1 MTEPIDPKTEQQF
14 LNCDLEFECPKDWF
28 ELEPTNKAGIKFCN
42 ACQKNV
48 YLCQTED
55 ELHTAEGDGQCIA
68 YFADPSRSTRFRLQ
82 REKVQANKNDP
93 DFEPIVLM
101 GLPRRRSAVADL
113 PRGDLLKLFVDDKD
127 SDS

>member
-1 MTEPIDPKTEQQF
+1 MPEPIDPKSEQQF
-14 LNCDLEFECPKDWF
+14 LNCTLEFECPKDWF
-28 ELEPTNKAGIKFCN
+28 ELESTNKAGVKFCN

-55 ELHTAEGDGQCIA
+55 ELHTAEENGQCIA
-68 YFADPSRSTRFRLQ
+68 YFTDASRSTRFSLQ
-82 REKVQANKNDP
+82 REKVQANMSDP

-101 GLPRRRSAVADL
+101 GLPRRRNAVADL

-127 SDS
+127 TDS